1 MVRAG
6 ALLAAVLAVG
16 TVGYTA
22 LGLRPFDALYQTV
35 TTVTTV
41 GYREVGE
48 PTTAYR
54 SFTMLVILGGVGAV
68 LYTLGVVVEAIVE
81 GRLADVFGRRR
92 MDRQLADVVDHLVVC
107 GWGRVGRAIAA
118 NLGGGEI
125 VVIDR
130 DPARADLVPGLVVE
144 GDATDDDVL
153 ARAGIAR
160 AKALVAALD
169 TDADN
174 LYVTLSARTSRPDL
188 TIIARARDEG
198 AEAKLYRAGASR
210 VVNPQ
215 RIGGDRMAAFALQPH
230 VVDFL
235 DVVMHEGTLEFR
247 LEEVAV
253 PEDSPIAGISLR
265 DAQIRERTGALVL
278 AMRQPDQHFVT
289 NPAPETVIEREHVL
303 IAIGTASQL
312 SALAELARSG

>member
-1 MVRAG
+1 
-6 ALLAAVLAVG
+6 
-16 TVGYTA
+16 
-22 LGLRPFDALYQTV
+22 
-35 TTVTTV
+35 
-41 GYREVGE
+41 
-48 PTTAYR
+48 
-54 SFTMLVILGGVGAV
+54 MLVILGGVGAV

-174 LYVTLSARTSRPDL
+174 LYVTLSARRLRPDL
-188 TIIARARDEG
+188 FIVARARVD
-198 AEAKLYRAGASR
+198 AAAPKLLQAGADR

-215 RIGGDRMAAFALQPH
+215 SIGGARMAALVNQPH
-230 VVDFL
+230 VADFL
-235 DVVMHEGTLEFR
+235 DVVMHDGSLEFR
-247 LEEVAV
+247 LEEVTVGEGSAL
-253 PEDSPIAGISLR
+253 AGTSIG
-265 DAQIRERTGALVL
+265 DAHVRATTGALVL
-278 AMRQPDQHFVT
+278 AVRQPDGSFRT
-289 NPAPETVIEREHVL
+289 NPPAGTVLQGGDVL
-303 IAIGTASQL
+303 IAIGTAEQIA
-312 SALAELARSG
+312 ALVREASGRGR